1 MEFLK
6 EQIKKM
12 RQIVF
17 APKIMEIPEIDG
29 RRSPA
34 IISRNRILEN
44 GLYKSIPLSEYFV
57 TRITT
62 TLDGCTNQEIVDN
75 VGDRSLS
82 RLNIK
87 ANIKYI
93 KNQ

>member
-17 APKIMEIPEIDG
+17 VPKIMEIPEIDG

-44 GLYKSIPLSEYFV
+44 GLYKSIPLFEYFV
-57 TRITT
+57 
-62 TLDGCTNQEIVDN
+62 
-75 VGDRSLS
+75 LS
-82 RLNIK
+82 AQIAAKFKVQPEKL
-87 ANIKYI
+87 AGV
-93 KNQ
+93 